1 MKRMILCLATVLA
14 AGSVFAAETQ
24 SSATAVDRQLLA
36 QPAANCNTHATE
48 TPEILVPGATGQQA
62 QAMIACSDCDILF
75 GDCMSDCWEAGA
87 GPECKNQCVG
97 YRQNCQ
103 ANCE

>member
-1 MKRMILCLATVLA
+1 MKRMILCLVAVLA
-14 AGSVFAAETQ
+14 AGSVFAAETP
-24 SSATAVDRQLLA
+24 SSAAVERQLAA
-36 QPAANCNTHATE
+36 QPAANCNTNTTQ
-48 TPEILVPGATGQQA
+48 TPEILMPGATGQHA

-75 GDCMSDCWEAGA
+75 GDCMSDCWDAGA